1 VAELDAIVAAIEDW
15 IDRAVP
21 FALATVVGVRGST
34 YRGLAARQL
43 MALDGTSIGTVSGGC
58 LDQDVAAIA
67 ARVAG
72 TGVPETVEFDLTSDD
87 EAVWG
92 WGIGC
97 NGATRLLVEPAE
109 GAAGFASMI
118 REIRAGQ
125 RPTAV
130 VHSIGEGIPGRR
142 ALVTLSSVEGSL
154 PAGAVEEARA
164 AIEIGWHR
172 VVEEGPWRFLV
183 EVVGAPSRLI
193 VFGAGHDATPLA
205 ASAALLG
212 FEVIVADERRQFLTE
227 ERFASA
233 KELIQVEAGG
243 LAAAIGPDPR
253 TYVVLMSHNY
263 LRDLA
268 ALRSLL
274 GTDVAYIGALGP
286 GQRLGRLLADL
297 RREGAV
303 ISEADLDK
311 LHGPAGLDIGAEG
324 PVEIA
329 WSVMSEVLAVR
340 RGRPG
345 GRLRVRKGP
354 TLASSSL
361 LAGESTE

>member
-1 VAELDAIVAAIEDW
+1 VAELEAIVAAVEDW
-15 IDRAVP
+15 TERGVP

-43 MALDGTSIGTVSGGC
+43 MAQDGTSIGSVSGGC

-67 ARVAG
+67 ARVIE
-72 TGVPETVEFDLTSDD
+72 TGVAETVEFDLTADD

-97 NGATRLLVEPAE
+97 NGATRLLVEPADS
-109 GAAGFASMI
+109 AARLASVI
-118 REIRAGQ
+118 RQIRGGQ
-125 RPTAV
+125 RPTAI
-130 VHSIGEGIPGRR
+130 VHSIGEGIPGSM
-142 ALVTLSSVEGSL
+142 AMVTLSSVDGSL
-154 PAGAVEEARA
+154 PAGVVEEARA

-172 VVEEGPWRFLV
+172 VAEEGPWRFLV
-183 EVVGAPSRLI
+183 EVIGAPSRLV
-193 VFGAGHDATPLA
+193 VFGAGHDAAPLA
-205 ASAALLG
+205 AGAAQLG
-212 FEVIVADERRQFLTE
+212 FEVIVVDERRQFLTE
-227 ERFASA
+227 ERFPTA

-243 LAAAIGPDPR
+243 LAEAIGPDPR
-253 TYVVLMSHNY
+253 TFVVLMSHNY

-268 ALRSLL
+268 ALGSLL

-286 GQRLGRLLADL
+286 GNRLGRLLADL
-297 RREGAV
+297 RADGAV
-303 ISEADLDK
+303 ITESDLDK

-329 WSVMSEVLAVR
+329 WSVLSEVLAVR
-340 RGRPG
+340 RHRPG

-354 TLASSSL
+354 DRSGAATVGDGS
-361 LAGESTE
+361 GE